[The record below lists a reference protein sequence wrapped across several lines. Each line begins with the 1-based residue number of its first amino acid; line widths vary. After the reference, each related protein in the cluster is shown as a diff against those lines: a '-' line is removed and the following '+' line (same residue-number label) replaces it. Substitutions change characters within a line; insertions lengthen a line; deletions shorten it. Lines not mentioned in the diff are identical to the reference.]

1 MTVGIRFRYLG
12 LSVLAAAI
20 GVPAVQAETVTMQ
33 TDWMEL
39 VKGYK
44 GKEMGAEL
52 RDIEPED
59 SFGGRKITIAIPK
72 SAIAEPGAME
82 EVRVVGHRP
91 EQTEFEFPIEFRHE
105 WVDDYDNDF
114 YGLVLYLGKD
124 ANVPIRLYMES
135 SSGFAR

>member
-1 MTVGIRFRYLG
+1 M
-12 LSVLAAAI
+12 SVLAATLGAQ
-20 GVPAVQAETVTMQ
+20 GVLAETVTKQ

-44 GKEMGAEL
+44 GKQMGAEL
-52 RDIEPED
+52 RDIESED
-59 SFGGRKITIAIPK
+59 TFGGRKITIAIPK
-72 SAIAEPGAME
+72 TSMSDPGMME

-91 EQTEFEFPIEFRHE
+91 EETEFEFPLEFRHE
-105 WVDDYDNDF
+105 WVDDYDNDY

-135 SSGFAR
+135 NTGFAR